1 MEINVKEICDALI
14 AVKDKIIMNTIVLRD
29 ADVINNC
36 VYALQNMVVPEPTM
50 EAADLAGVGTGITI
64 GTVNIYIP
72 PTFEQNS
79 NKIPNGVGTILSNS
93 NEFEA
98 NG

>member
-1 MEINVKEICDALI
+1 MDVKEICNALI
-14 AVKDKIIMNTIVLRD
+14 AVKDKIVTNTIVLRD

-72 PTFEQNS
+72 PHLRTKFE
-79 NKIPNGVGTILSNS
+79 
-93 NEFEA
+93 
-98 NG
+98 